1 MDLFALIGIGVAAA
15 VVLLILLIG
24 FILFRAW
31 YQVPKAD
38 EAIVIV
44 GKKARDSTEGEAN
57 KMTVISGRGAF
68 VNKLTQRSDKVSLR
82 SRQIKFEP
90 TAQTINGVT
99 IDLTGVALVKI
110 GSTPDQVRR
119 AAERFAS
126 QDEAIVIFTTE
137 QLEGAL
143 RGVVA
148 KLTVEQVMQD
158 RQKLSDEIA
167 EGISGDL
174 LAQGLVLDSFA
185 IQGIT
190 DKNNY
195 ISALGAKEVQRV
207 KREADVAE
215 IDALREVK
223 KRQLAADEANLIE
236 QTALDKNSAA
246 AKSEVGRAN
255 AQAEQAEN
263 LARAEAEQGVL
274 LQEANN
280 TQARLDAEVKKVAD
294 ADRYRDQ
301 IAADADKY
309 RQQSA
314 TDAETYKR
322 QKSAEADRKVA
333 QERADA
339 DAYAVNAQA
348 KAREASASAEAAAV
362 RVQAE
367 AEATAVRLK
376 AEAEAESVRLR
387 GNAAAE
393 AIAAEAEALRANQDA
408 ILAREVIGQL
418 PQLMAEFAKGYEKV
432 GSITLVG
439 GDTAG
444 THLAREQSSSL
455 TATFES
461 VRAATGLDLGSII
474 QGQALGRGIAEGAG
488 SSPASSTTSGP
499 SSEGAPA
506 ASAQ

>member
-1 MDLFALIGIGVAAA
+1 MDLIGLIGSAIAAG
-15 VVLLILLIG
+15 VVLFLLLIG
-24 FILFRAW
+24 FFIFRAW

-68 VNKLTQRSDKVSLR
+68 VNKLTQRSEKVSLR

-236 QTALDKNSAA
+236 QTALDKNKAA
-246 AKSEVGRAN
+246 SMSEVGRAN
-255 AQAEQAEN
+255 ALAEQSEN

-294 ADRYRDQ
+294 AD
-301 IAADADKY
+301 KY
-309 RQQSA
+309 RQQ
-314 TDAETYKR
+314 TDAEAQAYQQQTAADAEAYKR
-322 QKSAEADRKVA
+322 QKNAEAERKVA

-339 DAYAVNAQA
+339 EAYAVNAQA
-348 KAREASASAEAAAV
+348 QAREASASAEAAAV

-367 AEATAVRLK
+367 AQALAVRLQ
-376 AEAEAESVRLR
+376 AEAEAESIRLR
-387 GNAAAE
+387 GTATAE
-393 AIAAEAEALRANQDA
+393 AIAAEAAALRENQDA
-408 ILAREVIGQL
+408 ILAKEIIGQL

-432 GSITLVG
+432 GNITLIG
-439 GDTAG
+439 GDSAA
-444 THLAREQSSSL
+444 THLAREQSASL
-455 TATFES
+455 TATFDS
-461 VRAATGLDLGSII
+461 VKAATGLDLGSII
-474 QGQALGRGIAEGAG
+474 QGQALGRGIAEGVH
-488 SSPASSTTSGP
+488 T
-499 SSEGAPA
+499 APA
-506 ASAQ
+506 ETPVDVA

>member
-1 MDLFALIGIGVAAA
+1 MDLFGLIGIAVAAGVALIVALIGF
-15 VVLLILLIG
+15 L
-24 FILFRAW
+24 LFRAW

-44 GKKARDSTEGEAN
+44 GKKARDSAEGEAN

-195 ISALGAKEVQRV
+195 ISALGAVEVQRV

-236 QTALDKNSAA
+236 QTALDKNKAA
-246 AKSEVGRAN
+246 AMSEVGRAN
-255 AQAEQAEN
+255 AQAEQSEN

-294 ADRYRDQ
+294 ADKYRQQTSADARAYEAQ
-301 IAADADKY
+301 IAADAE
-309 RQQSA
+309 A
-314 TDAETYKR
+314 YKR
-322 QKSAEADRKVA
+322 QKNAEADRRVA

-339 DAYAVNAQA
+339 EAYAVKAQA
-348 KAREASASAEAAAV
+348 EARDASAAADAAAVRVQAEAEAAAV

-367 AEATAVRLK
+367 AEA
-376 AEAEAESVRLR
+376 ESIRLR
-387 GNAAAE
+387 GTATAD
-393 AIAAEAEALRANQDA
+393 AIAAEASALRENQDA
-408 ILAREVIGQL
+408 ILAKEIIGQL
-418 PQLMAEFAKGYEKV
+418 PQLMAEFAKGYERV
-432 GSITLVG
+432 GNITLIG
-439 GDTAG
+439 GDSAA
-444 THLAREQSSSL
+444 THLAREQSASL
-455 TATFES
+455 SATFES
-461 VRAATGLDLGSII
+461 VKSATGLDLGAVI
-474 QGQALGRGIAEGAG
+474 QGQALGRGIAEGQQA
-488 SSPASSTTSGP
+488 
-499 SSEGAPA
+499 
-506 ASAQ
+506 

>member
-1 MDLFALIGIGVAAA
+1 MDLIGLIGSAIAAG
-15 VVLLILLIG
+15 VVLFLLLIG
-24 FILFRAW
+24 FFIFRAW

-68 VNKLTQRSDKVSLR
+68 VNKLTQRSEKVSLR

-236 QTALDKNSAA
+236 QTALDKNKAA
-246 AKSEVGRAN
+246 SMSEVGRAN
-255 AQAEQAEN
+255 ALAEQSEN

-294 ADRYRDQ
+294 ADKYKQQTDAEAQ
-301 IAADADKY
+301 AYQQQTAADAE
-309 RQQSA
+309 A
-314 TDAETYKR
+314 YKR
-322 QKSAEADRKVA
+322 QKNAEAERKVA

-339 DAYAVNAQA
+339 EAYAVNAQA
-348 KAREASASAEAAAV
+348 QAREASASAEAAAV

-367 AEATAVRLK
+367 AQALSVRLQ
-376 AEAEAESVRLR
+376 AEAEAESIRLR
-387 GNAAAE
+387 GTATAE
-393 AIAAEAEALRANQDA
+393 AIAAEAAALRENQDA
-408 ILAREVIGQL
+408 ILAKEIIGQL

-432 GSITLVG
+432 GNITLIG
-439 GDTAG
+439 GDSAA
-444 THLAREQSSSL
+444 THLAREQSASL
-455 TATFES
+455 TATFDS
-461 VRAATGLDLGSII
+461 VKAATGLDLGTII
-474 QGQALGRGIAEGAG
+474 QGQALGRGIADGAHPKAANG
-488 SSPASSTTSGP
+488 SAEATVV
-499 SSEGAPA
+499 
-506 ASAQ
+506 

>member
-1 MDLFALIGIGVAAA
+1 MDLFGLIGIAAA
-15 VVLLILLIG
+15 VGVVLVVALIG

-126 QDEAIVIFTTE
+126 QDDAIVVFTTE

-167 EGISGDL
+167 QGISGDL

-215 IDALREVK
+215 IDATREVK

-236 QTALDKNSAA
+236 QTALDKNTAA

-294 ADRYRDQ
+294 ADKYRQQTLADAEAYQQQ
-301 IAADADKY
+301 IAADAE
-309 RQQSA
+309 A
-314 TDAETYKR
+314 YKR
-322 QKSAEADRKVA
+322 EKNAEADRKVA
-333 QERADA
+333 QERSDA
-339 DAYAVNAQA
+339 DAYAVKAQA
-348 KAREASASAEAAAV
+348 EAREASASAEAAAV
-362 RVQAE
+362 RMKAEAEAAAVRVQAE
-367 AEATAVRLK
+367 AEA
-376 AEAEAESVRLR
+376 EAIRLR
-387 GNAAAE
+387 GNAVAEAVAAE
-393 AIAAEAEALRANQDA
+393 AAALRENQDA
-408 ILAREVIGQL
+408 ILAKEIIGHL

-432 GSITLVG
+432 GSITLIG
-439 GDTAG
+439 GDSAAS
-444 THLAREQSSSL
+444 HLAREQSTSL

-461 VRAATGLDLGSII
+461 VKAATGLDLGAVM
-474 QGQALGRGIAEGAG
+474 QGRAFGRGVAEGTATQV
-488 SSPASSTTSGP
+488 TTTAVDPEPVVG
-499 SSEGAPA
+499 
-506 ASAQ
+506 

>member
-1 MDLFALIGIGVAAA
+1 MDLFGLIGIAVAAGVALIGFLV
-15 VVLLILLIG
+15 
-24 FILFRAW
+24 FRAW

-195 ISALGAKEVQRV
+195 ISALGAVEVQRV

-236 QTALDKNSAA
+236 QTALDKNKAA
-246 AKSEVGRAN
+246 AMSEVGRAN
-255 AQAEQAEN
+255 AQAEQSEN

-294 ADRYRDQ
+294 ADKYRQQTSADARAYEAQ
-301 IAADADKY
+301 IAADAE
-309 RQQSA
+309 A
-314 TDAETYKR
+314 YKR
-322 QKSAEADRKVA
+322 QKNAEADRRVA

-339 DAYAVNAQA
+339 EAYAVKAQA
-348 KAREASASAEAAAV
+348 EARDASAAADAAAVRVQAEAEAAAV

-367 AEATAVRLK
+367 AEA
-376 AEAEAESVRLR
+376 ESIRLR
-387 GNAAAE
+387 GTATAD
-393 AIAAEAEALRANQDA
+393 AIAAEASALRENQDA
-408 ILAREVIGQL
+408 ILAKEIIGQL

-432 GSITLVG
+432 GNITLIG
-439 GDTAG
+439 GDSAA
-444 THLAREQSSSL
+444 THLAREQSASL
-455 TATFES
+455 SATFES
-461 VRAATGLDLGSII
+461 VRSATGLDLGAVI
-474 QGQALGRGIAEGAG
+474 QGQALGRGIAEGQQA
-488 SSPASSTTSGP
+488 
-499 SSEGAPA
+499 
-506 ASAQ
+506 

>member
-1 MDLFALIGIGVAAA
+1 MDLFLLIGILITAAVLVVLALIGFFV
-15 VVLLILLIG
+15 
-24 FILFRAW
+24 FRAW

-190 DKNNY
+190 DKNDY

-207 KREADVAE
+207 RREADIAE
-215 IDALREVK
+215 IDAMREVK

-255 AQAEQAEN
+255 AQAEQSEN
-263 LARAEAEQGVL
+263 LARAEDEQGVL

-294 ADRYRDQ
+294 ADKYREQSSADAEAYRQQ
-301 IAADADKY
+301 IAADAE
-309 RQQSA
+309 A
-314 TDAETYKR
+314 YKR
-322 QKSAEADRKVA
+322 QKNAEAERIVA
-333 QERADA
+333 QQRSDA
-339 DAYAVNAQA
+339 EAYAVNAQA
-348 KAREASASAEAAAV
+348 SAREASASAEAAAIRMQAEADAAAV

-367 AEATAVRLK
+367 AEA
-376 AEAEAESVRLR
+376 EAIRLR
-387 GNAAAE
+387 GTATAQS
-393 AIAAEAEALRANQDA
+393 IAAEAAALRENQDA
-408 ILAREVIGQL
+408 ILAKEVIGQL
-418 PQLMAEFAKGYEKV
+418 PQLMAEFAKGYQNV

-439 GDTAG
+439 GDSAA
-444 THLAREQSSSL
+444 THIAREQSASL
-455 TATFES
+455 TATFDS
-461 VRAATGLDLGSII
+461 IKAATGLDLGSVI
-474 QGQALGRGIAEGAG
+474 QGQALGRGMADGAQ
-488 SSPASSTTSGP
+488 SASDG
-499 SSEGAPA
+499 GAPIGA
-506 ASAQ
+506 

>member
-1 MDLFALIGIGVAAA
+1 MDLFGLIAILVAAG
-15 VVLLILLIG
+15 VVFVVALIG
-24 FILFRAW
+24 FILFRSW

-110 GSTPDQVRR
+110 GSTPEQVRR

-215 IDALREVK
+215 IEALREVK

-294 ADRYRDQ
+294 ADKYKQ
-301 IAADADKY
+301 QTSADAEAY
-309 RQQSA
+309 RQQ
-314 TDAETYKR
+314 KR
-322 QKSAEADRKVA
+322 AEADRKVA

-339 DAYAVNAQA
+339 EAYVVKTQA
-348 KAREASASAEAAAV
+348 EAREASASAEAAAV

-367 AEATAVRLK
+367 AEA
-376 AEAEAESVRLR
+376 EAIRLR
-387 GNAAAE
+387 GVATAE
-393 AIAAEAEALRANQDA
+393 AIAAEAAALRENQDA
-408 ILAREVIGQL
+408 ILAREIIVQL
-418 PQLMAEFAKGYEKV
+418 PQLMAEFAKGYERV
-432 GSITLVG
+432 GEITLIG
-439 GDTAG
+439 GESAA
-444 THLAREQSSSL
+444 THIAREQSASL
-455 TATFES
+455 SATFES
-461 VRAATGLDLGSII
+461 VKAATGLDLSAII
-474 QGQALGRGIAEGAG
+474 QGQALGRGIAEGHQVSHAG
-488 SSPASSTTSGP
+488 AGVEAAETESTP
-499 SSEGAPA
+499 VA
-506 ASAQ
+506 

>member
-1 MDLFALIGIGVAAA
+1 MDLFLLIGIAVAAGVIFFLALIGF
-15 VVLLILLIG
+15 
-24 FILFRAW
+24 FIFRAW

-126 QDEAIVIFTTE
+126 QDDAIVIFTTE

-190 DKNNY
+190 DKNDY

-207 KREADVAE
+207 KREADIAE

-246 AKSEVGRAN
+246 AQSEVGRAN
-255 AQAEQAEN
+255 AQAEQSEN

-294 ADRYRDQ
+294 ADKYKQ
-301 IAADADKY
+301 QTSADAEAY
-309 RQQSA
+309 RQQ
-314 TDAETYKR
+314 K
-322 QKSAEADRKVA
+322 KAEADRQVA

-339 DAYAVNAQA
+339 EAYAVRAQA
-348 KAREASASAEAAAV
+348 EAREASAAAEAAAV
-362 RVQAE
+362 RV
-367 AEATAVRLK
+367 R
-376 AEAEAESVRLR
+376 AEAEAEAIRLR
-387 GNAAAE
+387 GAATAE
-393 AIAAEAEALRANQDA
+393 AIAAEAAALRENQDA
-408 ILAREVIGQL
+408 ILTREIIGQL
-418 PQLMAEFAKGYEKV
+418 PQLMAEFAKGYERV
-432 GSITLVG
+432 GSITLIG
-439 GDTAG
+439 GDSAA
-444 THLAREQSSSL
+444 THIAREQSTSL

-461 VRAATGLDLGSII
+461 VKAATGLDLSAVI
-474 QGQALGRGIAEGAG
+474 QGQSLGRGLAEGAAQAA
-488 SSPASSTTSGP
+488 PSGEVEVP
-499 SSEGAPA
+499 VA
-506 ASAQ
+506 

>member
-1 MDLFALIGIGVAAA
+1 MDLFGLIGIAVAAGVVLIVALIGFLV
-15 VVLLILLIG
+15 
-24 FILFRAW
+24 FRAW

-195 ISALGAKEVQRV
+195 ISALGAVEVQRV

-236 QTALDKNSAA
+236 QTALDKNKAA
-246 AKSEVGRAN
+246 AMSEVGRAN
-255 AQAEQAEN
+255 AQAEQSEN

-294 ADRYRDQ
+294 ADKYRQQTSADARAYEAQ
-301 IAADADKY
+301 IAADAE
-309 RQQSA
+309 A
-314 TDAETYKR
+314 YKR
-322 QKSAEADRKVA
+322 QKNAEADRRVA

-339 DAYAVNAQA
+339 EAYAVKAQA
-348 KAREASASAEAAAV
+348 EARDASAAADAAAVRVQAEAEAAAV

-367 AEATAVRLK
+367 AEA
-376 AEAEAESVRLR
+376 ESIRLR
-387 GNAAAE
+387 GTATAD
-393 AIAAEAEALRANQDA
+393 AIAAEASALRENQDA
-408 ILAREVIGQL
+408 ILAKEIIGQL
-418 PQLMAEFAKGYEKV
+418 PQLMAEFAKGYERV
-432 GSITLVG
+432 GNITLIG
-439 GDTAG
+439 GDSAA
-444 THLAREQSSSL
+444 THLAREQSASL
-455 TATFES
+455 SATFES
-461 VRAATGLDLGSII
+461 VKSATGLDLGAVI
-474 QGQALGRGIAEGAG
+474 QGQALGRGIAEGQQA
-488 SSPASSTTSGP
+488 
-499 SSEGAPA
+499 
-506 ASAQ
+506 

>member
-1 MDLFALIGIGVAAA
+1 MDLFSLIGLAIGIAAA
-15 VVLLILLIG
+15 LLVALLG
-24 FILFRAW
+24 FLLFRAW

-255 AQAEQAEN
+255 AQAEQSEN
-263 LARAEAEQGVL
+263 LARAEAEQAVL
-274 LQEANN
+274 VQEANN
-280 TQARLDAEVKKVAD
+280 TQARLDSEVQKV
-294 ADRYRDQ
+294 
-301 IAADADKY
+301 ADADKY

-314 TDAETYKR
+314 ADAESYAR
-322 QKSAEADRKVA
+322 QKNAEADRRVA

-339 DAYAVNAQA
+339 EAYAVQKQAQ
-348 KAREASASAEAAAV
+348 AREASASAEAAAV

-367 AEATAVRLK
+367 AEA
-376 AEAEAESVRLR
+376 EAIRLR
-387 GNAAAE
+387 GTATAE
-393 AIAAEAEALRANQDA
+393 AIAAEAAALRENQDA
-408 ILAREVIGQL
+408 ILAREIIVQL
-418 PQLMAEFAKGYEKV
+418 PALMAEFAKGYERV
-432 GSITLVG
+432 GEITLIG
-439 GDTAG
+439 GESAAS
-444 THLAREQSSSL
+444 HLAREQSASL
-455 TATFES
+455 AATFES
-461 VRAATGLDLGSII
+461 VKAATGLDLGAVI
-474 QGQALGRGIAEGAG
+474 QGQALGRGIADGAH
-488 SSPASSTTSGP
+488 AVSGN
-499 SSEGAPA
+499 GQH
-506 ASAQ
+506 SAG

>member
-1 MDLFALIGIGVAAA
+1 MDLFGLVGVAVAVGVVLFIALIGF
-15 VVLLILLIG
+15 L
-24 FILFRAW
+24 LFRAW

-174 LAQGLVLDSFA
+174 LSQGLVLDSFA

-195 ISALGAKEVQRV
+195 ISALGAVEVQRV
-207 KREADVAE
+207 KRQADVAE

-255 AQAEQAEN
+255 AQAEQSEN

-294 ADRYRDQ
+294 ADKYKQ
-301 IAADADKY
+301 QTAADAE
-309 RQQSA
+309 A
-314 TDAETYKR
+314 YKR
-322 QKSAEADRKVA
+322 EKNAEADRKVA

-339 DAYAVNAQA
+339 EAYAVKAQA
-348 KAREASASAEAAAV
+348 EAREASASAEAAAV

-367 AEATAVRLK
+367 AEA
-376 AEAEAESVRLR
+376 EAIRLR
-387 GNAAAE
+387 GAATAE
-393 AIAAEAEALRANQDA
+393 AIAAEADALHENQDA
-408 ILAREVIGQL
+408 ILAREIIGQL

-432 GSITLVG
+432 GNITLIG
-439 GDTAG
+439 GDSAA
-444 THLAREQSSSL
+444 THLAREQSASL

-461 VRAATGLDLGSII
+461 VKSATGLDLGAVI
-474 QGQALGRGIAEGAG
+474 QGQALGRGIAEGTQ
-488 SSPASSTTSGP
+488 TTAVERKQATTVEGGP
-499 SSEGAPA
+499 EITVS
-506 ASAQ
+506 

>member
-1 MDLFALIGIGVAAA
+1 MDLFALIALAVGAGIVF
-15 VVLLILLIG
+15 VVLIIVL
-24 FILFRAW
+24 ILFRLW
-31 YQVPKAD
+31 YQVPRAD

-57 KMTVISGRGAF
+57 KMTVISGRGAL

-195 ISALGAKEVQRV
+195 ISALGAVEVQRV
-207 KREADVAE
+207 RRQADVAE
-215 IDALREVK
+215 IDAQREVK

-236 QTALDKNSAA
+236 QTALDKNKAA
-246 AKSEVGRAN
+246 ALSEVGRAN
-255 AQAEQAEN
+255 ALAEQSEN

-294 ADRYRDQ
+294 ADKYKQQTDAEAQ
-301 IAADADKY
+301 AYQQQTAADAE
-309 RQQSA
+309 A
-314 TDAETYKR
+314 YKR
-322 QKSAEADRKVA
+322 QKNAEAERKVA

-339 DAYAVNAQA
+339 EAYAVNAQA
-348 KAREASASAEAAAV
+348 KAREAAASAEAAAV

-367 AEATAVRLK
+367 ADALAVRVQ
-376 AEAEAESVRLR
+376 AEAEAESIRLR
-387 GNAAAE
+387 GTATAE
-393 AIAAEAEALRANQDA
+393 AIAAEAEALRENQDA
-408 ILAREVIGQL
+408 ILAKEIIGQL
-418 PQLMAEFAKGYEKV
+418 PQLMAEFAKGYQKI
-432 GSITLVG
+432 GNITLVG

-444 THLAREQSSSL
+444 THMAREQSTSL
-455 TATFES
+455 SATFES
-461 VRAATGLDLGSII
+461 VKAATGLDLSAII
-474 QGQALGRGIAEGAG
+474 QGQALGRGIAEGSA
-488 SSPASSTTSGP
+488 
-499 SSEGAPA
+499 GAPVA
-506 ASAQ
+506 APVSAPGGSDAAGA

>member
-1 MDLFALIGIGVAAA
+1 MDPFLLIALAVGGGIVF
-15 VVLLILLIG
+15 VVLIIML
-24 FILFRAW
+24 ILFRLW
-31 YQVPKAD
+31 YQVPRAD

-57 KMTVISGRGAF
+57 KMTVISGRGAL

-148 KLTVEQVMQD
+148 KLMVEQVMQD

-195 ISALGAKEVQRV
+195 ISALGAVEVQRV
-207 KREADVAE
+207 RRQADVAE
-215 IDALREVK
+215 IDAQREIK

-236 QTALDKNSAA
+236 QTALTYGEI
-246 AKSEVGRAN
+246 AKRSGVGRASICRWTRDGGWQRPLF
-255 AQAEQAEN
+255 APRATDTVPRPRAGQKLKLRLLAERLRTLAERYVRELEETPAVDLDRLVQALEVVKMAR
-263 LARAEAEQGVL
+263 LAAMGRRRRRRPADASAGSFKTLDAPARAALLEDLRAAGV
-274 LQEANN
+274 N
-280 TQARLDAEVKKVAD
+280 V
-294 ADRYRDQ
+294 
-301 IAADADKY
+301 
-309 RQQSA
+309 
-314 TDAETYKR
+314 
-322 QKSAEADRKVA
+322 
-333 QERADA
+333 ERAPSS
-339 DAYAVNAQA
+339 AV
-348 KAREASASAEAAAV
+348 EDFIAS
-362 RVQAE
+362 
-367 AEATAVRLK
+367 
-376 AEAEAESVRLR
+376 
-387 GNAAAE
+387 
-393 AIAAEAEALRANQDA
+393 
-408 ILAREVIGQL
+408 
-418 PQLMAEFAKGYEKV
+418 
-432 GSITLVG
+432 
-439 GDTAG
+439 
-444 THLAREQSSSL
+444 H
-455 TATFES
+455 
-461 VRAATGLDLGSII
+461 AATRDEPVLH
-474 QGQALGRGIAEGAG
+474 QKGRYSKRNRVHARM
-488 SSPASSTTSGP
+488 
-499 SSEGAPA
+499 
-506 ASAQ
+506 

>member
-1 MDLFALIGIGVAAA
+1 MA
-15 VVLLILLIG
+15 LIG

-31 YQVPKAD
+31 YQVPRAD

-57 KMTVISGRGAF
+57 KMTVISGRGAL

-195 ISALGAKEVQRV
+195 ISALGAVEVQRV
-207 KREADVAE
+207 RRQADVAE

-236 QTALDKNSAA
+236 QTALDKNKAA
-246 AKSEVGRAN
+246 AMSEVGRAN

-294 ADRYRDQ
+294 ADKYKQQRDAEAQAYRST
-301 IAADADKY
+301 ADAE
-309 RQQSA
+309 A
-314 TDAETYKR
+314 YKR
-322 QKSAEADRKVA
+322 QKNAEADRKVA

-339 DAYAVNAQA
+339 EAYAVKTQA
-348 KAREASASAEAAAV
+348 KAREAPHLPRPPRFVCRPKPALACVCRPRPRPRRSACAASA
-362 RVQAE
+362 
-367 AEATAVRLK
+367 T
-376 AEAEAESVRLR
+376 
-387 GNAAAE
+387 AE
-393 AIAAEAEALRANQDA
+393 AIAAEAEALRENQDA
-408 ILAREVIGQL
+408 ILARRSS
-418 PQLMAEFAKGYEKV
+418 
-432 GSITLVG
+432 GSC
-439 GDTAG
+439 
-444 THLAREQSSSL
+444 RS
-455 TATFES
+455 
-461 VRAATGLDLGSII
+461 
-474 QGQALGRGIAEGAG
+474 
-488 SSPASSTTSGP
+488 
-499 SSEGAPA
+499 
-506 ASAQ
+506 

>member
-1 MDLFALIGIGVAAA
+1 MDLFGLIGIAVAAGVALIVALIGF
-15 VVLLILLIG
+15 L
-24 FILFRAW
+24 LFRAW

-44 GKKARDSTEGEAN
+44 GKKARDSAEGEAN

-195 ISALGAKEVQRV
+195 ISALGAVEVQRV

-236 QTALDKNSAA
+236 QTALDKNKAA
-246 AKSEVGRAN
+246 AMSEVGRAN
-255 AQAEQAEN
+255 AQAEQSEN

-294 ADRYRDQ
+294 ADKYRQQTSADARAYEAQ
-301 IAADADKY
+301 IAADAE
-309 RQQSA
+309 A
-314 TDAETYKR
+314 YKR
-322 QKSAEADRKVA
+322 QKNAEADRRVA

-339 DAYAVNAQA
+339 EAYAVKAQA
-348 KAREASASAEAAAV
+348 EARDASAAADAAAVRVQAEAEAAAV

-367 AEATAVRLK
+367 AEA
-376 AEAEAESVRLR
+376 ESIRLR
-387 GNAAAE
+387 GTATAD
-393 AIAAEAEALRANQDA
+393 AIAAEASALRENQDA
-408 ILAREVIGQL
+408 ILAKEIIGQL

-432 GSITLVG
+432 GNITLIG
-439 GDTAG
+439 GDNAA
-444 THLAREQSSSL
+444 THLAREQSASL
-455 TATFES
+455 SATFES
-461 VRAATGLDLGSII
+461 VKSATGLDLGAVI
-474 QGQALGRGIAEGAG
+474 QGQALGRGIAEGQQA
-488 SSPASSTTSGP
+488 
-499 SSEGAPA
+499 
-506 ASAQ
+506 

>member
-1 MDLFALIGIGVAAA
+1 MDPFSLIATGLAVG
-15 VVLLILLIG
+15 VVLFISLIG
-24 FILFRAW
+24 FFVFRAW
-31 YQVPKAD
+31 YQVPRAD

-44 GKKARDSTEGEAN
+44 GKKARDSTDGEAN
-57 KMTVISGRGAF
+57 KMTVITGRGAF

-110 GSTPDQVRR
+110 GSTPEQVRR

-126 QDEAIVIFTTE
+126 QDEAIVVFTTE

-195 ISALGAKEVQRV
+195 ISALGAVEVQRV
-207 KREADVAE
+207 RREADVAE
-215 IDALREVK
+215 IDAQREVK

-236 QTALDKNSAA
+236 QTALDKNTAA

-255 AQAEQAEN
+255 AQAEQSEN

-274 LQEANN
+274 LQEADN
-280 TQARLDAEVKKVAD
+280 TQARLDSEVKKVAD
-294 ADRYRDQ
+294 AE
-301 IAADADKY
+301 KY
-309 RQQSA
+309 RQQTA
-314 TDAETYKR
+314 ADAEAYKR
-322 QKSAEADRKVA
+322 QKNAEADRRVA

-339 DAYAVNAQA
+339 EAYSVNAQA

-362 RVQAE
+362 RVRAEAEAASVRVQAE
-367 AEATAVRLK
+367 AEA
-376 AEAEAESVRLR
+376 EAIRLR
-387 GNAAAE
+387 GAAQAE
-393 AIAAEAEALRANQDA
+393 AIAAEAAALRENEDA
-408 ILAREVIGQL
+408 ILAREIIGQL
-418 PQLMAEFAKGYEKV
+418 PLLMAEFARGYEKV

-439 GDTAG
+439 GDSAA
-444 THLAREQSSSL
+444 THLAREQSASL
-455 TATFES
+455 TATFDS
-461 VRAATGLDLGSII
+461 VKSATGLDLTTLI
-474 QGQALGRGIAEGAG
+474 QGQAVGRGFAEGAEG
-488 SSPASSTTSGP
+488 SQGSQGSQGDAGGAATAEKP
-499 SSEGAPA
+499 APA
-506 ASAQ
+506 TS

>member
-1 MDLFALIGIGVAAA
+1 MDLFGIIGIAAA
-15 VVLLILLIG
+15 VGVVLVIALIG

-126 QDEAIVIFTTE
+126 QDDAIVVFTTE

-167 EGISGDL
+167 QGISGDL

-215 IDALREVK
+215 IDATREVK

-236 QTALDKNSAA
+236 QTALDKNTAA

-294 ADRYRDQ
+294 ADKYRQQTLADAEAYQQQ
-301 IAADADKY
+301 IAADAE
-309 RQQSA
+309 A
-314 TDAETYKR
+314 YKR
-322 QKSAEADRKVA
+322 EKNAEADRKVA
-333 QERADA
+333 QERSDA
-339 DAYAVNAQA
+339 DAYAVKAQA
-348 KAREASASAEAAAV
+348 EAREASASAEAAAV
-362 RVQAE
+362 RMKAEAEAAAVRVQAE
-367 AEATAVRLK
+367 AEAQAI
-376 AEAEAESVRLR
+376 RLR
-387 GNAAAE
+387 GNAVAEAVAAE
-393 AIAAEAEALRANQDA
+393 AAALRENQDA
-408 ILAREVIGQL
+408 ILAKEIIGHL

-432 GSITLVG
+432 GSITLIG
-439 GDTAG
+439 GDSAAS
-444 THLAREQSSSL
+444 HLAREQSTSL
-455 TATFES
+455 SATFES
-461 VRAATGLDLGSII
+461 VKAATGLDLGAVM
-474 QGQALGRGIAEGAG
+474 QGRAFGRGVAEGTATQV
-488 SSPASSTTSGP
+488 TTTAVDPEPVVG
-499 SSEGAPA
+499 
-506 ASAQ
+506 

>member
-1 MDLFALIGIGVAAA
+1 MDLFGLIGIAAA
-15 VVLLILLIG
+15 VGVVLVVALIG

-126 QDEAIVIFTTE
+126 QDDAIVVFTTE

-167 EGISGDL
+167 QGISGDL

-215 IDALREVK
+215 IDATREVK

-236 QTALDKNSAA
+236 QTALDKNTAA

-294 ADRYRDQ
+294 ADKYRQQTLADAEAYQQQ
-301 IAADADKY
+301 IAADAE
-309 RQQSA
+309 A
-314 TDAETYKR
+314 YKR
-322 QKSAEADRKVA
+322 EKNAEADRKVA
-333 QERADA
+333 QERSDA
-339 DAYAVNAQA
+339 DAYAVKAQA
-348 KAREASASAEAAAV
+348 EAREASASAEAAAV
-362 RVQAE
+362 RMKAEAEAAAVRVQAE
-367 AEATAVRLK
+367 AEA
-376 AEAEAESVRLR
+376 EAIRLR
-387 GNAAAE
+387 GNAVAEAVAAE
-393 AIAAEAEALRANQDA
+393 AAALRENQDA
-408 ILAREVIGQL
+408 ILAKEIIGQL
-418 PQLMAEFAKGYEKV
+418 PQLMAEFAKGYDKV
-432 GSITLVG
+432 GSITLIG
-439 GDTAG
+439 GDSAAS
-444 THLAREQSSSL
+444 HLAREQSTSL

-461 VRAATGLDLGSII
+461 VKAATGLDLGAVM
-474 QGQALGRGIAEGAG
+474 QGRAFGRGVAEGTATQVTTTAIDPEPVAG
-488 SSPASSTTSGP
+488 
-499 SSEGAPA
+499 
-506 ASAQ
+506 

>member
-1 MDLFALIGIGVAAA
+1 MDLFGLIGIAAA
-15 VVLLILLIG
+15 AGVVLVVALIG

-126 QDEAIVIFTTE
+126 QDDAIVVFTTE

-167 EGISGDL
+167 QGISGDL

-215 IDALREVK
+215 IDATREVK

-236 QTALDKNSAA
+236 QTALDKNTAA

-294 ADRYRDQ
+294 ADKYRQQTLADAEAYQQQ
-301 IAADADKY
+301 IAADAE
-309 RQQSA
+309 A
-314 TDAETYKR
+314 YKR
-322 QKSAEADRKVA
+322 EKNAEADRKVA
-333 QERADA
+333 QERSDA
-339 DAYAVNAQA
+339 DAYAVKAQA
-348 KAREASASAEAAAV
+348 EAREASASAEAAAV
-362 RVQAE
+362 RM
-367 AEATAVRLK
+367 K
-376 AEAEAESVRLR
+376 AEAEAAAVRVQAEADAEAIRLR
-387 GNAAAE
+387 GNAVAEAVAAE
-393 AIAAEAEALRANQDA
+393 AAALRENQDA
-408 ILAREVIGQL
+408 ILAKEIIGHL

-432 GSITLVG
+432 GSITLIG
-439 GDTAG
+439 GDSAAS
-444 THLAREQSSSL
+444 HLAREQSTSL

-461 VRAATGLDLGSII
+461 VKAATGLDLGAVM
-474 QGQALGRGIAEGAG
+474 QGRAFGRGVAEGTATQV
-488 SSPASSTTSGP
+488 TTTAVDPEPVVG
-499 SSEGAPA
+499 
-506 ASAQ
+506 